1 MALSAI
7 TRSCMGSFSLHGRS
21 FAYQQKY
28 SFSSSIS
35 LRDSFEQQRVYLDYQ
50 RMLNSQKAHAL
61 FRWTFDYQL
70 KQQKILPEGNDQKD
84 WKSLQSVFSQKYS
97 VELPPF
103 SEKSSESMLWG
114 MIHQMTP
121 PLDQD
126 SRALEN
132 YGPETYIRNGTD
144 LYWSQYPPSVPLTRK
159 VEHLSFSAS
168 RIQHILDQFE
178 GKLPKPQLT
187 SNSDQEALNYTMH
200 SGEEDALAAHLLAL
214 RYLTSQTMVHEI
226 GCWNGSNL
234 INFLQLARL
243 HNLKPSG
250 CIGTDIN
257 HPALNFAHLTSQ
269 MLGLSNPQFYCAHAL
284 TPIDPSKPGFEGN
297 KILCL
302 ALRVIPVLDL
312 ASAKEFLKVN
322 CLRDKDVVLVLS
334 YATRKGQSYEN
345 NLAKSSE
352 KGGYEYRSEE
362 FDGGVTFYAPFP
374 DPEIYKKHRLEI
386 VANTYYDTK
395 GFQSLISNLGLHIS
409 DRVTVGRFS
418 DNEREVVSIT
428 SGPYTLEPRKMARS

>member
-1 MALSAI
+1 
-7 TRSCMGSFSLHGRS
+7 
-21 FAYQQKY
+21 
-28 SFSSSIS
+28 
-35 LRDSFEQQRVYLDYQ
+35 
-50 RMLNSQKAHAL
+50 MLNSQKAHAL
-61 FRWTFDYQL
+61 FRWTFDRQL
-70 KQQKILPEGNDQKD
+70 KQQNILPEGNDQND
-84 WKSLQSVFSQKYS
+84 WKSLQSVFSKKYS

-103 SEKSSESMLWG
+103 SEKSPESMLWG

-121 PLDQD
+121 LLVQD
-126 SRALEN
+126 SRTLEK
-132 YGPETYIRNGTD
+132 YAPEAYIRSGTD
-144 LYWSQYPPSVPLTRK
+144 LYWSQYPPSIPLTRR
-159 VEHLSFSAS
+159 VEQLSFSTS
-168 RIQHILDQFE
+168 KIQYILDQFE
-178 GKLPKPQLT
+178 EKLPKPQLT
-187 SNSDQEALNYTMH
+187 SHSDQEAVNYAMY

-214 RYLTSQTMVHEI
+214 RYLSSQTMIHEI

-234 INFLQLARL
+234 INFLHLARL
-243 HNLKPSG
+243 HNQKPSS

-284 TPIDPSKPGFEGN
+284 TPIDPSKLGFEGN
-297 KILCL
+297 KILRL

-312 ASAKEFLKVN
+312 ASAKEFLKTN

-352 KGGYEYRSEE
+352 KGGYEYRAEE

-374 DPEIYKKHRLEI
+374 DPELYKKYRLEV

-409 DRVTVGRFS
+409 DKITVGRFS

-428 SGPYTLEPRKMARS
+428 PV